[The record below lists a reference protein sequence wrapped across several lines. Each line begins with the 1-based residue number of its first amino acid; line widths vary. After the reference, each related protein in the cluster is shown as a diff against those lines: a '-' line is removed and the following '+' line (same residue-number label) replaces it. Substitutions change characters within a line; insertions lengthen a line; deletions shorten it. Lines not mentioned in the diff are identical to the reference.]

1 VNVGIQV
8 ARETLWKNSVRRRLL
23 VFGVRVEHSVIEHPV
38 AQTRSRWA
46 WWNFIAGRE
55 DGSRLRANAPSC
67 AETGTRAHPR
77 YWCLS
82 IR

>member
-1 VNVGIQV
+1 MWASRLQGRRFGKIGLDG
-8 ARETLWKNSVRRRLL
+8 AFWLWRESRTQRNRASDTEVEGWSP
-23 VFGVRVEHSVIEHPV
+23 GV
-38 AQTRSRWA
+38 
-46 WWNFIAGRE
+46 IAGGKTVRAC
-55 DGSRLRANAPSC
+55 ANAPSC